1 MDMQP
6 KLELDDHFSFCY
18 NSAQNLIDVQ
28 DQNNYHAKLGFTF
41 FSTVLMI

>member
-6 KLELDDHFSFCY
+6 KLELDDNFSFCY
-18 NSAQNLIDVQ
+18 TSAQNFIDVQ
-28 DQNNYHAKLGFTF
+28 DQNNYHAKLGFAF